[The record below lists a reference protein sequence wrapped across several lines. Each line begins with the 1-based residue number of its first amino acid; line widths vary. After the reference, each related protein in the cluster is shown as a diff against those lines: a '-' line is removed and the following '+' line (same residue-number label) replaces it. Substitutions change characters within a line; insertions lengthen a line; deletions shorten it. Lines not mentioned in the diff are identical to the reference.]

1 MSIIKN
7 FMESHQWEG
16 ITYSQAERDQVLN
29 AFLEERGVALMID
42 FLHTL
47 KLELTK
53 ECSTFQYSSWTRDSD
68 IVPVRLRV
76 KEHVKKWTEYGNLN
90 GVFEDLKITV
100 RGGRIGLVIEY
111 DSQLD
116 KFHDLEFA
124 RQHAVKLP
132 SAEPEFFKFM
142 KRWTQ
147 KRTAKKSETT
157 KCFLL
162 MHLAPD
168 LATREI
174 YMLTRVNRLS
184 VNGNSDNI
192 VQRERDYVERHAVNT
207 ALMGPDVEAFGY
219 FRDDHAGA
227 YFEARPGMFVF
238 DAIKTEEEVFAVVDV
253 MDPENIQSF
262 EHKAIINFMLGR

>member
-7 FMESHQWEG
+7 FMETQVWEG
-16 ITYSQAERDQVLN
+16 APYSKAECDQVFN
-29 AFLEERGVALMID
+29 AFLEERSVALMVD

-53 ECSTFQYSSWTRDSD
+53 ECSKFQGCSPGDSD
-68 IVPVRLRV
+68 ISSLSQTVN
-76 KEHVKKWTEYGNLN
+76 EHVKKWTKFGKLEDVLP
-90 GVFEDLKITV
+90 DLKVTV
-100 RGGRIGLVIEY
+100 KSGRLGVVVTY
-111 DSQLD
+111 DQRLEQ
-116 KFHDLEFA
+116 FHDFEFA
-124 RQHAVKLP
+124 RRHATALP
-132 SAEPEFFKFM
+132 SAEAEFHKFM
-142 KRWTQ
+142 KRWVQ
-147 KRTAKKSETT
+147 KRTTKKSETT

-162 MHLAPD
+162 MHLSPD
-168 LATREI
+168 LATREV

-192 VQRERDYVERHAVNT
+192 VDRERDYVERHAVNT

-238 DAIKTEEEVFAVVDV
+238 DAIKTEEEVFAAVGV